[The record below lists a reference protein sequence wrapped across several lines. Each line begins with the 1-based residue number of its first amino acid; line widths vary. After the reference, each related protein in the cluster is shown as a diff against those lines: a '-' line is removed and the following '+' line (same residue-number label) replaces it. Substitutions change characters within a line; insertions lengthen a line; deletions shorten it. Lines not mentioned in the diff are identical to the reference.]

1 MPELSCIYLHFYTLY
16 AEVFLS
22 LLASKSMQL
31 KFHIDAD
38 SLTADER
45 SCSMAKCMKS
55 VQLSHTTH
63 IHTYIH
69 INA

>member
-16 AEVFLS
+16 ADVFLS

-55 VQLSHTTH
+55 VQLPHTQ
-63 IHTYIH
+63 HTYIH